1 VILSMLMAVGLA
13 ACGSSPAA
21 VSTSTSSSTTSTT
34 TVPVHL
40 PSLSASRAQITL
52 AYSVLF
58 DLSDPAVTPKL
69 AVVQDGP
76 TLKAA
81 FTAAIHSALAAE
93 AGGAK
98 VLSVKV
104 EQGTACTDDVL
115 PSPCAAV
122 VYDIL
127 SPAKAVLLSGSTG
140 SAVYENSHWLVA
152 KVTICALLTLDNGGK
167 TPAGC

>member
-1 VILSMLMAVGLA
+1 MLMAMGLA
-13 ACGSSPAA
+13 ACSSSPAA
-21 VSTSTSSSTTSTT
+21 TSTSTSSTTSTT

-40 PSLSASRAQITL
+40 PSPSASRAQITE

-76 TLKAA
+76 SLKAA

-93 AGGAK
+93 AGGAR
-98 VLSVKV
+98 VLSVKI
-104 EQGTACTDDVL
+104 EQGAACTNDVL

-127 SPAKAVLLSGSTG
+127 SPSKSVLLSGSTG